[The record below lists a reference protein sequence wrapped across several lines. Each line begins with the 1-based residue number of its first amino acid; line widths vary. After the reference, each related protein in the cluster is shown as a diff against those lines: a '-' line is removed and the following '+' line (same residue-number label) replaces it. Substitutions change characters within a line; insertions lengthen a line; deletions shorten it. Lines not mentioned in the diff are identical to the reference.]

1 MNKIAISNRNR
12 YPASGPLG
20 RTRKSPH
27 RAAVFGQEQS
37 FIGSLQ
43 FTSLMSSIGIIFRED
58 KELTTLPSDWTPVP
72 LGARAVVI
80 DAVERALAGE
90 TSQLSLRLTV
100 ESVDE
105 SPDPRTISAA
115 GVWGPRES
123 AVIRAI
129 CRDLA
134 ARFYD
139 AETAE
144 FIEL

>member
-1 MNKIAISNRNR
+1 
-12 YPASGPLG
+12 
-20 RTRKSPH
+20 
-27 RAAVFGQEQS
+27 
-37 FIGSLQ
+37 
-43 FTSLMSSIGIIFRED
+43 MSSIGIIFRED
-58 KELTTLPSDWTPVP
+58 RELTTLPTEWTPVP
-72 LGARAVVI
+72 LGSRRVVV

-90 TSQLSLRLTV
+90 AGQLSLRLTV

-105 SPDPRTISAA
+105 SPDPRTITAI

-139 AETAE
+139 AEAAE
-144 FIEL
+144 FVELQTLFFGQVSRSALLLNTAKPDVRSHTRDSCRYPR